1 MTAPAPPPPHAAAPS
16 GSALAWLRSDRR
28 EPPAFLPAAQAA
40 LALEAWA
47 AGGPA
52 LAALEARCLAGDSA
66 AARGLAAVH
75 ATALGLSGPG
85 ARSGEAGAG
94 GAGSGVGGGGP
105 RGSLRDRILAS
116 TRGHLP
122 AASAPAEPHADLP
135 PVIAVGLRHRT
146 RPEEPGRHAA
156 IERLGADVREGDPLL
171 EQVLERVSV
180 LVDLPLLVVSIV
192 DGAETVHRA
201 FRCTLP
207 AQAPRVVPREA
218 SFCTHCVADGAPL
231 LIADAAVDPF
241 FARHPAVAAFGLV
254 SYCGVPLRAAAPLS
268 PIVGTLCGY
277 DVRPRDHAIV
287 DVALLEVFTRRVL
300 GVLEQRDDPAVLDAV
315 ASAEAG
321 VDLYAA
327 PFFADLV
334 ELARAR
340 AEVGVAPTLL
350 VGSSGS
356 RLVTAPDPGLR
367 GRLVGGWLPDGRP
380 GWLLA
385 PGDGALVH
393 AAESALAAASGGPVR
408 AFAGP

>member
-1 MTAPAPPPPHAAAPS
+1 MTAPAHPPPRAAAPS

-28 EPPAFLPAAQAA
+28 DPPAFLPAIQAA
-40 LALEAWA
+40 HALEAWT
-47 AGGPA
+47 AGGAELA
-52 LAALEARCLAGDSA
+52 LLEARCVAGDSA

-75 ATALGLSGPG
+75 ATALGL
-85 ARSGEAGAG
+85 AG
-94 GAGSGVGGGGP
+94 GAAGAVGRVAPGGVAGVGA

-122 AASAPAEPHADLP
+122 AAAAPADPHADLP

-156 IERLGADVREGDPLL
+156 IARIGADVRGGDPVL

-218 SFCTHCVADGAPL
+218 SFCTHCVADGTPL

-254 SYCGVPLRAAAPLS
+254 SYCGVPLRAAGSPS
-268 PIVGTLCGY
+268 PILGTLCGY
-277 DVRPRDHAIV
+277 DVRPRDHAMV
-287 DVALLEVFTRRVL
+287 DVALLEVFTRRVV
-300 GVLEQRDDPAVLDAV
+300 GVLEQRDDPAVLDVA
-315 ASAEAG
+315 ASAAAG

-334 ELARAR
+334 ELARGR

-350 VGSSGS
+350 AGSSGG
-356 RLVTAPDPGLR
+356 RLVTVSEPGLG

-385 PGDGALVH
+385 PGDPAL
-393 AAESALAAASGGPVR
+393 AAEDALTAASGGPVR